1 MLSLNLLSVKKIY
14 WKMEKI
20 LVPRLTEMTD
30 SFCPIFFPFDL
41 KGDILKSRLSSV
53 RKEPGALN
61 KGAFREDG
69 FSAPSVE
76 QQGAGEEWGC
86 GVGWGQAGDVVAPT
100 KPWHTALCLVPRAMG
115 RKGQND
121 RRAERGATGKA
132 VSALP
137 QKTERMWPKLW
148 EV

>member
-1 MLSLNLLSVKKIY
+1 
-14 WKMEKI
+14 MEKI

-61 KGAFREDG
+61 KGAFGEDG

-76 QQGAGEEWGC
+76 QQGAGEE
-86 GVGWGQAGDVVAPT
+86 
-100 KPWHTALCLVPRAMG
+100 
-115 RKGQND
+115 
-121 RRAERGATGKA
+121 
-132 VSALP
+132 
-137 QKTERMWPKLW
+137 
-148 EV
+148 